1 MNAIDIAWNFVF
13 ESFYCEKTELIY
25 DFLVDKQHPATFG
38 LPTPAEI
45 QAQIPNPCG
54 WGTGME
60 DSVLNGGSALDA
72 VVAEYAATGDA
83 RLKETAD
90 HLFAGLM
97 RCASV
102 SKDPGFIARSVS
114 PEDEKSYYFNS
125 SRDQYTHWVY
135 AAVRF
140 YDSPLSDEEQRQDIR
155 RILRKIAEKCE
166 RDVRE
171 ENDYN
176 MLRADGK
183 IGIIGQ
189 MCGDIG
195 AHEYLRLPMFY
206 AAAYYVTKEIHWKE
220 MCDRYLAEGIEKTEP
235 FEPQKHRGYVT
246 LQLQYSLRLL
256 YDVTEDSSIRER
268 LLILMNRFADY
279 AENLAVQ
286 KGEMLCTRDK
296 EEFCFRYRPW
306 NQCGDMIY
314 HGEFGGYPYY
324 NPAQS
329 ERKENKSFY
338 PPREVG
344 EAASVA
350 AICPHRAVNELVMH
364 VLEKLADYIDYE
376 NHYTYAPLLIA
387 CGYKLCMENRTVL
400 AQSSHVI

>member
-1 MNAIDIAWNFVF
+1 MNTIDTAWEFIFKN
-13 ESFYCEKTELIY
+13 FYCKKTDLIY
-25 DFLVDKQHPATFG
+25 DYLVDRKHPATFG
-38 LPTPAEI
+38 LPSPAQI

-72 VVAEYAATGDA
+72 VVAEYAATGNEK
-83 RLKETAD
+83 LKETAD

-97 RCASV
+97 RCAKV
-102 SKDPGFIARSVS
+102 SEEPGFIARSVS

-140 YDSPLSDEEQRQDIR
+140 YDSSLSDEMQRQDIR
-155 RILRKIAEKCE
+155 CVLRQIAEKCE

-171 ENDYN
+171 ENNYN

-206 AAAYYVTKEIHWKE
+206 AAAYHVTEEEHWRE
-220 MCDRYLAEGIEKTEP
+220 MCFRYLPEAIEKTEP
-235 FEPQKHRGYVT
+235 FSPQKHRGYVT

-256 YDVTEDSSIRER
+256 YDLTEDCFIRKQLLELMQR
-268 LLILMNRFADY
+268 LADY
-279 AENLAVQ
+279 AERLAIQ
-286 KGEMLCTRDK
+286 KGELLCNTDK

-306 NQCGDMIY
+306 NKCGDMIY
-314 HGEFGGYPYY
+314 HGEYGGYPYY

-329 ERKENKSFY
+329 ERKENKAFY
-338 PPREVG
+338 PLREVG

-350 AICPHRAVNELVMH
+350 AICPFRPVDGQVPPL
-364 VLEKLADYIDYE
+364 LQKLAGYIDYE

-387 CGYKLCMENRTVL
+387 CGYKLCLENKAVNR
-400 AQSSHVI
+400 